1 MEKKKK
7 SLIARFSISTATAI
21 LSIVMM
27 VISVFLVSFEY
38 QRLCQTRKLYT
49 DALENTLEIQ
59 KLLDER
65 LNTLDQMIEE
75 NQHKQTSR

>member
-21 LSIVMM
+21 LAFVMM
-27 VISVFLVSFEY
+27 VLSIFLISYEY

-65 LNTLDQMIEE
+65 LNALDQLIEE

>member
-1 MEKKKK
+1 
-7 SLIARFSISTATAI
+7 
-21 LSIVMM
+21 MM

-38 QRLCQTRKLYT
+38 QRLRQTQKLYK

-65 LNTLDQMIEE
+65 LNALDQLIEE